1 MEDQQQTIHF
11 ASVPSG
17 RFKRER
23 DSLFAIS
30 LNEDDSA
37 ITSIP
42 NNFINLSFKGKGGDK
57 LNEISS
63 N

>member
-42 NNFINLSFKGKGGDK
+42 NNLGYKIILSRQ
-57 LNEISS
+57 
-63 N
+63 